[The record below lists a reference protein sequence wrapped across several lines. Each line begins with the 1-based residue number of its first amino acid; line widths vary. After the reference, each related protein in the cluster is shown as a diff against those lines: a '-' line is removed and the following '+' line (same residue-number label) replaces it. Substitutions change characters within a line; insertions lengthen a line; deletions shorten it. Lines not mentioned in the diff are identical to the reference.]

1 VHRLI
6 LIPLMVLA
14 CFFFGRAAIAPAEPS
29 TQAWAQIVRSN
40 GPYFPDP
47 AIQAC
52 EQATAAGYYT
62 TDLYDQCLDDYAEVN
77 LP

>member
-14 CFFFGRAAIAPAEPS
+14 CFFFGRAVD
-29 TQAWAQIVRSN
+29 AQT
-40 GPYFPDP
+40 DP
-47 AIQAC
+47 AIPAYDQAV
-52 EQATAAGYYT
+52 AAGYYT
-62 TDLYDQCLDDYAEVN
+62 TELYDQCLNDYHEVN

>member
-1 VHRLI
+1 MKRLI

-14 CFFFGRAAIAPAEPS
+14 CFFFGRAVDAQPTP
-29 TQAWAQIVRSN
+29 AWAQVVRSS

-47 AIQAC
+47 ASVACDQAV
-52 EQATAAGYYT
+52 TAGYYT
-62 TDLYDQCLDDYAEVN
+62 TDLYGQCLDDYHEVN

>member
-1 VHRLI
+1 MKRLI

-14 CFFFGRAAIAPAEPS
+14 CFFFGRAVDAQPTP
-29 TQAWAQIVRSN
+29 AWAQVVRTS

-47 AIQAC
+47 AISAC
-52 EQATAAGYYT
+52 QEATAAGYYT
-62 TDLYDQCLDDYAEVN
+62 AELYDQCLDDYAEVN